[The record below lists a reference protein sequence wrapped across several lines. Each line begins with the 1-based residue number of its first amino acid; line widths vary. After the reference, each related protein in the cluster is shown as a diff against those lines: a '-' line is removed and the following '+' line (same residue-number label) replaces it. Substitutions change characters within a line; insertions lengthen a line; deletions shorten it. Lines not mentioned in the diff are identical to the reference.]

1 MLTTTRPRKTA
12 VPLLVALVVLLTGCS
27 GGGSESDAGA
37 GVSSIAG
44 QATHTPPSQAG
55 ADARRPQLRVD
66 TTEAE
71 KARLLTVW
79 GKCLKGQGVPTYE
92 KDGGKLV
99 LTEAKPSEYA
109 AQFAACADKE
119 PVYPAALDP
128 QRNPH
133 YADDMREWVA
143 CTNEKSPTLKVVQ
156 TDDGPRPADDAAYNN
171 ASDEAQKQF
180 AKVQQNCQYEAFGR
194 E

>member
-1 MLTTTRPRKTA
+1 MFTTPRLRRTA
-12 VPLLVALVVLLTGCS
+12 PILVALAALLAGCS
-27 GGGSESDAGA
+27 DGGSEQASQST
-37 GVSSIAG
+37 SSKAS
-44 QATHTPPSQAG
+44 T
-55 ADARRPQLRVD
+55 DARRPQLRVD

-99 LTEAKPSEYA
+99 LTKAKPSEYA

-143 CTNEKSPTLKVVQ
+143 CINEKSPTLKVVQ
-156 TDDGPRPADDAAYNN
+156 TDDGPRPADDSAYNN
-171 ASDEAQKQF
+171 AGDEAQKQF